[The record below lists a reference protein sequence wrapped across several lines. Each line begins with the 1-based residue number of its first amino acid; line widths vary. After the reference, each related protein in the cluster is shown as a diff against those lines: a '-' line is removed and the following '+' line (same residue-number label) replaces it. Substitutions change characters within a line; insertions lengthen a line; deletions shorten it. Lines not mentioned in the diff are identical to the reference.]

1 MNQNTLAIL
10 EYDRIVDRLKGY
22 CVSNL
27 GKYFCDR
34 MKPLYEKNR
43 VVEALA
49 ETTEAMIIVS
59 AGGQPLQGLHDMR
72 ETLNMA
78 EKGGIL
84 APADLL
90 RIADMLRGSAKFKRL
105 MLGRRSEMP
114 ILWSYAA
121 SIQELPGLI
130 QAIETSIDG
139 DGVSD
144 HADDDLKKVR
154 RELRQVESRI
164 QERLDAL
171 MASPGLRPAVQDG
184 YVTVKNGRYVIPV
197 KASHRNAVQGV
208 VVSASSSGATVFIE
222 PSSVQNLVDQ
232 MVTLRAREEDLVYQV
247 LCALTALVVDYVRE
261 IRLNMEVMGQCDFA
275 FAKARLSREMD
286 GTPAEVVDGTALV
299 LRGARHPLLGH
310 DAVPV
315 NVWIGNEFKTL
326 VITGPNT
333 GGKTVLLKTIG
344 LLALMNQS
352 GLHIPVLPGST
363 MPVFTGVL
371 ADIGDR
377 QSIEHSLS
385 TFSSHMENIARILK
399 EAGPGSLVLLD
410 EIGTGTDPREG
421 AALASGILDYLY
433 QKSCITVVTTHYG
446 DLKAYAESHIG
457 FVNGSMEFDKET
469 LKPLYRLQIGRSG
482 ESQGLIIAQ
491 RLGLP
496 EEVIEVARGYLAS
509 ATSTPFHTGEP
520 SAVTQVPLDSPTP
533 AAPDALML
541 GASGQVKLLESQEG
555 LKRTRVLDA
564 PETPGGSEREATPPV
579 RGFLLG
585 DSVYVNPLK
594 DRGIV
599 AREADERGNVIV
611 LVRGKRVSV
620 HRKRLKLLI
629 KREDLYP
636 GDDYDLNIVLLS
648 KKDRKIMRT
657 MERKHTDEVRVVESD
672 PKPRK

>member
-1 MNQNTLAIL
+1 MVLRRV
-10 EYDRIVDRLKGY
+10 YSRITRLDP
-22 CVSNL
+22 S
-27 GKYFCDR
+27 
-34 MKPLYEKNR
+34 
-43 VVEALA
+43 
-49 ETTEAMIIVS
+49 
-59 AGGQPLQGLHDMR
+59 
-72 ETLNMA
+72 
-78 EKGGIL
+78 
-84 APADLL
+84 
-90 RIADMLRGSAKFKRL
+90 
-105 MLGRRSEMP
+105 
-114 ILWSYAA
+114 
-121 SIQELPGLI
+121 
-130 QAIETSIDG
+130 IETSIDG

-363 MPVFTGVL
+363 MPVFT
-371 ADIGDR
+371 
-377 QSIEHSLS
+377 E
-385 TFSSHMENIARILK
+385 
-399 EAGPGSLVLLD
+399 
-410 EIGTGTDPREG
+410 
-421 AALASGILDYLY
+421 YW
-433 QKSCITVVTTHYG
+433 
-446 DLKAYAESHIG
+446 
-457 FVNGSMEFDKET
+457 
-469 LKPLYRLQIGRSG
+469 
-482 ESQGLIIAQ
+482 
-491 RLGLP
+491 
-496 EEVIEVARGYLAS
+496 
-509 ATSTPFHTGEP
+509 
-520 SAVTQVPLDSPTP
+520 PT
-533 AAPDALML
+533 
-541 GASGQVKLLESQEG
+541 
-555 LKRTRVLDA
+555 
-564 PETPGGSEREATPPV
+564 
-579 RGFLLG
+579 
-585 DSVYVNPLK
+585 
-594 DRGIV
+594 
-599 AREADERGNVIV
+599 
-611 LVRGKRVSV
+611 
-620 HRKRLKLLI
+620 
-629 KREDLYP
+629 
-636 GDDYDLNIVLLS
+636 
-648 KKDRKIMRT
+648 
-657 MERKHTDEVRVVESD
+657 
-672 PKPRK
+672 